1 MAWCLNF
8 HTDFGRFF
16 PVGHYVQWKES
27 LQVHFS
33 QSLSEDERA
42 SFENRFA
49 VYFATI
55 IRKLTSNADDILEN
69 EWPSE
74 YQLERNYKQLGSILV
89 GGQGLLFVTAD
100 VKIIVENLEPNVHQF
115 RPIRIIDKSG
125 EVVDG
130 NYHVLAIKQYLDI
143 FDPEASDDGSVKW
156 GETFKRYRIKNLSD
170 LSGVAIYNDV
180 VSGKHLWRGLGP
192 MASCT
197 CFSTTLVDALQAH
210 DLLLPKL
217 LPTKGTPV

>member
-1 MAWCLNF
+1 MAWCLDF

-27 LQVHFS
+27 LQIHFS
-33 QSLSEDERA
+33 QSLGEDERA

-55 IRKLTSNADDILEN
+55 IRKFTSNADDILEH

-74 YQLERNYKQLGSILV
+74 YRLERNYKRLGSILV
-89 GGQGLLFVTAD
+89 GSQGLLFITGD
-100 VKIIVENLEPNVHQF
+100 VKNIIEGLEPNVHEF
-115 RPIRIIDKSG
+115 RPIRIIEKSG
-125 EVVDG
+125 EVVGGD
-130 NYHVLAIKQYLDI
+130 YYVLAIKQYLDI
-143 FDPEASDDGSVKW
+143 FDPDACDEGSIGWV
-156 GETFKRYRIKNLSD
+156 EMFKRYRITNLSD

-197 CFSTTLVDALQAH
+197 CFSTTLVDALQAQ